1 MITKLND
8 NTVTIHSFS
17 PNVHI
22 EPSLQLRKNG
32 DGVVHVVMEVLLEVP
47 GVGSDVDEK
56 IC

>member
-1 MITKLND
+1 MINKLND

-22 EPSLQLRKNG
+22 EPSLQLWKNG
-32 DGVVHVVMEVLLEVP
+32 DGVVHVVMEVLLEIP
-47 GVGSDVDEK
+47 GVGPDVDEK